1 MTPLQRIE
9 RAQKVLLWR
18 DRENCTWKWIGKMI
32 GKPPGACKAMYT
44 MAVSVRTMVVGSRND
59 YDVVSAVRR
68 WLNRHY
74 NAAGKITDKRQWVW
88 HSQVKELAE
97 MIGAK
102 TFKVNGRIYVD
113 WKDNRETQKMVPVL
127 RWEQTT
133 VEML

>member
-18 DRENCTWKWIGKMI
+18 DRELCTWKWIGKMI
-32 GKPPGACKAMYT
+32 GKPPGACKAMYKL
-44 MAVSVRTMVVGSRND
+44 AVRIRSTVGGARND
-59 YDVVSAVRR
+59 CDVVAAVRR

-74 NAAGKITDKRQWVW
+74 NAAGKITDKQQWIW

-102 TFKVNGRIYVD
+102 TFRVNGRIYVD
-113 WKDNRETQKMVPVL
+113 WKDRPAAGVVPVM
-127 RWEQTT
+127 RWEQQTI
-133 VEML
+133 EML